1 MNIKVAI
8 FEDSKHLRE
17 SLSLIIN
24 GTPGLSC
31 TGDFPDCNDW
41 EFAIRKS
48 NPDVVLMDIEMP
60 GMKGTE
66 GVKKIK
72 AKFPDIHILMETVFA
87 DDENIFNAICSGAS
101 GYILKNTAPAQ
112 MIQAI
117 FDVKEGGAPMSPTVA
132 RRVLE
137 LFQKNI
143 IPQSDEN
150 YALSPKEKEVLTH
163 LVSGKSFKMI
173 AGECGISYETVRTYM
188 KRIYEKLHVRSATE
202 AVSKAMKERLV

>member
-1 MNIKVAI
+1 MDIKVAI
-8 FEDSKHLRE
+8 FEDSRHLRE
-17 SLSLIIN
+17 SLTLIID

-31 TGDFPDCNDW
+31 TGNFPDCNDW
-41 EFAIRKS
+41 EFAVRKS

-60 GMKGTE
+60 GMKGTD

-72 AKFPDIHILMETVFA
+72 EKFPQIQVLMETVFA
-87 DDENIFNAICSGAS
+87 DDENIFNAIYSGAS

-112 MIQAI
+112 LIQAI
-117 FDVKEGGAPMSPTVA
+117 FDVHAGGAPMSPSVA

-143 IPQSDEN
+143 PPQTGEN
-150 YALSPKEKEVLTH
+150 YSLSPKEKEVLTH

-173 AGECGISYETVRTYM
+173 AGECGITYETVRTYM
-188 KRIYEKLHVRSATE
+188 KRVYEKLHVRSATE

>member
-1 MNIKVAI
+1 MDIKVAI

-31 TGDFPDCNDW
+31 TGDFADCNDW
-41 EFAIRKS
+41 GFAILKS

-60 GMKGTE
+60 GMKGTDA
-66 GVKKIK
+66 VKKIK
-72 AKFPDIHILMETVFA
+72 AKFPHIHILMETVFT

-112 MIQAI
+112 LIQAI
-117 FDVKEGGAPMSPTVA
+117 FDVKEGGSPMSPTVA

-143 IPQSDEN
+143 IPQSEET

-188 KRIYEKLHVRSATE
+188 KRIYEKLHVRSATA

>member
-72 AKFPDIHILMETVFA
+72 AKFPHIHILMETVFA

-117 FDVKEGGAPMSPTVA
+117 FDVKEGGSPMSPTIA

-143 IPQSDEN
+143 IPLSDEN

>member
-1 MNIKVAI
+1 
-8 FEDSKHLRE
+8 
-17 SLSLIIN
+17 
-24 GTPGLSC
+24 
-31 TGDFPDCNDW
+31 
-41 EFAIRKS
+41 
-48 NPDVVLMDIEMP
+48 
-60 GMKGTE
+60 
-66 GVKKIK
+66 
-72 AKFPDIHILMETVFA
+72 
-87 DDENIFNAICSGAS
+87 
-101 GYILKNTAPAQ
+101 
-112 MIQAI
+112 
-117 FDVKEGGAPMSPTVA
+117 VKEGGSPMSPTVA

-143 IPQSDEN
+143 SPQSDED